1 MTFPLG
7 YVTTAV
13 AIFILNALVLWS
25 VFLRVHRERDQERL
39 RQIDALKTKLALEGH
54 RAFKAERAL
63 HHPSPSIELQTYR
76 GSTEAMDR
84 LLQIEDELDELR
96 DLIERFDFDPVK
108 VSILTKERRRLLR
121 AKDLVASGIAPKEF
135 LDTAREIGGIRPDLL
150 HKLEEE
156 AKDFLDAAR
165 EFGSIHPGLL
175 RQLEE
180 ENPQILTPR
189 EWGVPSSPR
198 LLREI
203 EREAEET

>member
-13 AIFILNALVLWS
+13 AIFVLNALVLWS

-84 LLQIEDELDELR
+84 LLQIEEELDDLR
-96 DLIERFDFDPVK
+96 DLTERFDFDPVK

-121 AKDLVASGIAPKEF
+121 TKDLVAAENVLVVDGRAPIE
-135 LDTAREIGGIRPDLL
+135 
-150 HKLEEE
+150 
-156 AKDFLDAAR
+156 FLDAAR
-165 EFGSIHPGLL
+165 EFGGIRPDLL

-203 EREAEET
+203 ERETEEA